1 MFLVKKIFLEKYPFM
16 EKIAI
21 CIKMLEKFIKFYPNF
36 DVRKKTDTEESTEII
51 IAASFVIEKGKRKK
65 KSKKFMKRT

>member
-21 CIKMLEKFIKFYPNF
+21 CIKMLEKFIKFYTNF
-36 DVRKKTDTEESTEII
+36 DVRKKLTQESIEII
-51 IAASFVIEKGKRKK
+51 IVALFVIEKKKRKK